1 MLEYEVV
8 QHVRKVGIFRN
19 YNLNMQQLEFKCM
32 FTKFN
37 KFYYSLQHDRNTSV

>member
-19 YNLNMQQLEFKCM
+19 YNLNMCQLEFKCM
-32 FTKFN
+32 ITKFYN
-37 KFYYSLQHDRNTSV
+37 FCSSSQHDRNTSV